1 MALYTSWGAAPKK
14 VTSKTID
21 ITPFWILGVQWTDAV
36 IETTTV
42 AKALTEA
49 ACIAKL
55 SAVIL
60 AQPTLASNNNVSGG
74 YELENPIVGS
84 YTFTLTETNTA
95 RYSSIDVS

>member
-1 MALYTSWGAAPKK
+1 MALHTSWDAAPKK

-21 ITPFWILGVQWTDAV
+21 VTPFWVGEVRWSDAV

-42 AKALTEA
+42 AKALTKA
-49 ACIAKL
+49 ACDAKL
-55 SAVIL
+55 SAVIS
-60 AQPTLASNNNVSGG
+60 AQPTLASTNNVRGG

-95 RYSSIDVS
+95 RYASV